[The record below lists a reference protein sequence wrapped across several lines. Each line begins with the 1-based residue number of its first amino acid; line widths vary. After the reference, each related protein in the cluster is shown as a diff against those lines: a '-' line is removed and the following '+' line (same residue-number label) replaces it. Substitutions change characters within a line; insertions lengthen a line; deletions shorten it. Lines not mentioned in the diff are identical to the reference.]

1 MNWIKKLFTQA
12 TVKAA
17 VLGLVKA
24 LLTAG
29 LSIAGMASLSG
40 CSALQKPSSKTQ
52 SSSVYAFGLPAI
64 VITHDNT
71 QLADGSGADTNTTL
85 AEDTGQGK

>member
-1 MNWIKKLFTQA
+1 MNWIKKLLSA
-12 TVKAA
+12 AAVKAA
-17 VLGLVKA
+17 AMGLLKA

-29 LSIAGMASLSG
+29 LSIAGMATLSG
-40 CSALQKPSSKTQ
+40 CNALQNPSSKTQ

>member
-1 MNWIKKLFTQA
+1 MNWIKKLLSA
-12 TVKAA
+12 AAVKAA
-17 VLGLVKA
+17 AMGLLKA

-40 CSALQKPSSKTQ
+40 CNALQKPSAKTQ

>member
-17 VLGLVKA
+17 VLGLIKA

-29 LSIAGMASLSG
+29 LSIAGMASLFVT
-40 CSALQKPSSKTQ
+40 KTY
-52 SSSVYAFGLPAI
+52 S
-64 VITHDNT
+64 
-71 QLADGSGADTNTTL
+71 
-85 AEDTGQGK
+85 

>member
-1 MNWIKKLFTQA
+1 MNWIKKLLSA
-12 TVKAA
+12 AAVKAGA
-17 VLGLVKA
+17 MGLLKA
-24 LLTAG
+24 LVTAG
-29 LSIAGMASLSG
+29 LFIADMASLSG
-40 CSALQKPSSKTQ
+40 CNALQKPSSKTQ